1 MMIDFL
7 RKVPLFASLTNP
19 QLSIISNICTR
30 KSFKAHT
37 ILFQEKEP
45 GSVFYIVYS
54 GSVKI
59 YTAATSGE
67 EKILSLFK
75 SGDSFGELSLID
87 GKPRSA
93 SAQTLEDSTMIV
105 LNAPN
110 FLDLLKSN
118 FDISLCI
125 MRELSNRLRD
135 TNQHVHDLTFLDA
148 RSRVIKSLIKLAN
161 KNGIRTGNIV
171 TIKMML
177 NYDEVSQ
184 MAGVQKPILMQVIR
198 DFQERQ
204 ILTFLGSEMKLD
216 LAKLRG

>member
-1 MMIDFL
+1 MIDFL
-7 RKVPLFASLTNP
+7 SKVPLFSNLNEQQLT
-19 QLSIISNICTR
+19 SISNICTR
-30 KSFKAHT
+30 KTFKAGT
-37 ILFQEKEP
+37 VLFNEKEL
-45 GSVFYIVYS
+45 GTVFYIVFK

-59 YTAATSGE
+59 YTTANTGE

-93 SAQTLEDSTMIV
+93 SAQTLEDSV
-105 LNAPN
+105 LIALDARN
-110 FLDLLKSN
+110 FLDLLKTN

-125 MRELSNRLRD
+125 MRELCNRLRD
-135 TNQHVHDLTFLDA
+135 TNQHVYDLTFLDA
-148 RSRVIKSLIKLAN
+148 RTRVIKSLITLAN
-161 KNGIRTGNIV
+161 KNGSRQGNVI

-198 DFQERQ
+198 DFQERE
-204 ILTFLGSEMKLD
+204 ILKFNGPEMKLD

>member
-1 MMIDFL
+1 MIVEFL
-7 RKVPLFASLTNP
+7 GKVPLFSSLNRS
-19 QLSIISNICTR
+19 QLESISNICSK
-30 KSFKAHT
+30 KSFRTNT
-37 ILFQEKEP
+37 ILFHEKEL
-45 GSVFYIVYS
+45 GSVFYIVFS

-59 YTAATSGE
+59 YTTAASGE

-75 SGDSFGELSLID
+75 AGDSFGELSLID

-93 SAQTLEDSTMIV
+93 SAQTLEDST
-105 LNAPN
+105 LFTLTANN
-110 FLDLLKSN
+110 FLELLKSN

-125 MRELSNRLRD
+125 MQELCNRLRD
-135 TNQHVHDLTFLDA
+135 TNQHVYDLTFLDA

-161 KNGIRTGNIV
+161 KNGIRSGNVI

-184 MAGVQKPILMQVIR
+184 LAGVQKPILMQVIR
-198 DFQERQ
+198 DFQEKQ
-204 ILTFLGSEMKLD
+204 ILTFQGSEMKLD

>member
-1 MMIDFL
+1 MIDFL
-7 RKVPLFASLTNP
+7 RNVPLFSNLNDNQLT
-19 QLSIISNICTR
+19 SISNICT
-30 KSFKAHT
+30 KKAFRSGT
-37 ILFQEKEP
+37 VLFQEKEP
-45 GSVFYIVYS
+45 GSVFYIVFS

-59 YTAATSGE
+59 YNTAVTGE

-75 SGDSFGELSLID
+75 KGDSFGELSLID

-93 SAQTLEDSTMIV
+93 SAQTLEDSMLIS
-105 LNAPN
+105 LDAHN
-110 FLDLLKSN
+110 FLGLLQQN

-125 MRELSNRLRD
+125 MRELCNRLRD
-135 TNQHVHDLTFLDA
+135 TNQHVYDLTFLDA
-148 RSRVIKSLIKLAN
+148 RTRVIKSLIKLAN
-161 KNGIRTGNIV
+161 KNGVRSGNVI

-198 DFQERQ
+198 DFQEKEIIRFDGPE
-204 ILTFLGSEMKLD
+204 LKLD

>member
-1 MMIDFL
+1 MIDFL
-7 RKVPLFASLTNP
+7 SKVPLFSNLNPAQLT
-19 QLSIISNICTR
+19 SISNICTK
-30 KSFKAHT
+30 KSFKAGT
-37 ILFQEKEP
+37 VLFREKDL
-45 GSVFYIVYS
+45 GSVFYIVFN

-59 YTAATSGE
+59 FNTGSTGE

-75 SGDSFGELSLID
+75 SGESFGELSLID

-93 SAQTLEDSTMIV
+93 SAQTMEDSV
-105 LNAPN
+105 LIALDARH
-110 FLDLLKSN
+110 FLDLLKTN

-125 MRELSNRLRD
+125 MRELCNRLRD

-148 RSRVIKSLIKLAN
+148 RTRVIKSLITIAN
-161 KNGIRTGNIV
+161 KNGTRNGNVI

-198 DFQERQ
+198 DFQERE
-204 ILTFLGSEMKLD
+204 ILAFQGPEMRLD

>member
-1 MMIDFL
+1 MIDFL
-7 RKVPLFASLTNP
+7 RNVPLFTNLDNDQLT
-19 QLSIISNICTR
+19 SISNICTK
-30 KSFKAHT
+30 KSFKAGT
-37 ILFQEKEP
+37 VLFNEKEP
-45 GSVFYIVYS
+45 GSVFYIVFK

-59 YTAATSGE
+59 YTTSGTGE

-93 SAQTLEDSTMIV
+93 SAQALEDSVLIA
-105 LNAPN
+105 LNAGQ
-110 FLDLLKSN
+110 FLDLLRSN

-125 MRELSNRLRD
+125 MRELCNRLRD
-135 TNQHVHDLTFLDA
+135 TNQHVNDLTFMDEKT
-148 RSRVIKSLIKLAN
+148 RVIKSLITIAN
-161 KNGIRTGNIV
+161 KNGMRSGSVI
-171 TIKMML
+171 TIQMTL

-198 DFQERQ
+198 DLQVKG
-204 ILTFLGSEMKLD
+204 ILTFQGPEMKLD

>member
-1 MMIDFL
+1 MIEFL
-7 RKVPLFASLTNP
+7 SKVPLFSNLNSA
-19 QLSIISNICTR
+19 QLEAISNICTK
-30 KSFKAHT
+30 KSFKSNT
-37 ILFQEKEP
+37 ILFHEKEI
-45 GSVFYIVYS
+45 GSVFYIVFS

-59 YTAATSGE
+59 FTAATSGE
-67 EKILSLFK
+67 EKILSLCK

-93 SAQTLEDSTMIV
+93 SAQTLEDSV
-105 LNAPN
+105 LIALAANS
-110 FLDLLKSN
+110 FLELLKSN

-125 MRELSNRLRD
+125 MQELCNRLRD

-161 KNGIRTGNIV
+161 KNGLRSGHII

-184 MAGVQKPILMQVIR
+184 LAGVQKPILMQVIR
-198 DFQERQ
+198 DFQEKQ
-204 ILTFLGSEMKLD
+204 ILTFQGSEMKLD

>member
-1 MMIDFL
+1 MIDFL
-7 RKVPLFASLTNP
+7 SKVPLFSNLNNDQLT
-19 QLSIISNICTR
+19 SISNICSK
-30 KSFKAHT
+30 KSFRSGT
-37 ILFQEKEP
+37 ILFHEKEL
-45 GSVFYIVYS
+45 GSVFYIVFN

-59 YTAATSGE
+59 YTKATTGE

-93 SAQTLEDSTMIV
+93 SAQTLEDSV
-105 LNAPN
+105 LIALDAKH
-110 FLDLLKSN
+110 FLELLKNN

-125 MRELSNRLRD
+125 MRELCNRLRD
-135 TNQHVHDLTFLDA
+135 TNQHVYDLTFLDA
-148 RSRVIKSLIKLAN
+148 RTRVIKSLIKLAN
-161 KNGIRTGNIV
+161 KNGIRNGTII

-198 DFQERQ
+198 DFQEKE
-204 ILTFLGSEMKLD
+204 ILMFDGPAMKLD

>member
-1 MMIDFL
+1 MIDFL
-7 RKVPLFASLTNP
+7 SKVPLFINLNSSQLT
-19 QLSIISNICTR
+19 SISNICSK
-30 KSFKAHT
+30 KSFRSGT
-37 ILFQEKEP
+37 ILFNEKEL
-45 GSVFYIVYS
+45 GSVFYIVFN

-59 YTAATSGE
+59 YNTSTTGE

-93 SAQTLEDSTMIV
+93 SAQTLEDSV
-105 LNAPN
+105 LIALDAKH
-110 FLDLLKSN
+110 FLELLKNN

-125 MRELSNRLRD
+125 MRELCNRLRD
-135 TNQHVHDLTFLDA
+135 TNQHVYDLTFLDA
-148 RSRVIKSLIKLAN
+148 RTRVIKSLIKLAN
-161 KNGIRTGNIV
+161 KNGTRNGNVI

-184 MAGVQKPILMQVIR
+184 MAGVQKPILMQVMR
-198 DFQERQ
+198 DFQERE
-204 ILTFLGSEMKLD
+204 ILVFDGPTMKLD

>member
-1 MMIDFL
+1 MIDFL
-7 RKVPLFASLTNP
+7 QKVPLFSSLTNT
-19 QLSIISNICTR
+19 QLAIISNICTK
-30 KSFKAHT
+30 KSFKANT
-37 ILFQEKEP
+37 ILFQEKEL
-45 GSVFYIVYS
+45 GAVFYIVFS
-54 GSVKI
+54 GSVKV
-59 YTAATSGE
+59 YTAAASGE
-67 EKILSLFK
+67 EKILSLFRA
-75 SGDSFGELSLID
+75 GDSFGELSLID

-93 SAQTLEDSTMIV
+93 SAQTLEDSVMIT
-105 LNAPN
+105 LSAPN

-125 MRELSNRLRD
+125 MRELCNRLRD

-161 KNGIRTGNIV
+161 KNGIRSGSIV